1 MLTAT
6 SQACEPTT
14 HPPLKDPTRLEVKQG
29 PRFAP
34 SALLQRFYSRA
45 GLVPPRLHVVKG
57 VEVPEPYKSL
67 LVHSRDMTPTL
78 EGFHRQ
84 PIHLEALR
92 SERQDDVYWR
102 EVILRGADD
111 ARPVAYGV
119 IRICLAPLSAAAA
132 KSVLEEGRPLGKI
145 LQAEAIAHLS
155 WPQAFFRVEADAR
168 LTKLLG
174 LGQAATLYGRRNVLV
189 DGSRRLLAEVIEIL
203 PP

>member
-1 MLTAT
+1 MPTT
-6 SQACEPTT
+6 QACEPAA
-14 HPPLKDPTRLEVKQG
+14 HPHPKDASRPEVKREA
-29 PRFAP
+29 RFAP

-45 GLVPPRLHVVKG
+45 GLAPPRLRVMPG

-84 PIHLEALR
+84 PLRVAVLR
-92 SERQDDVYWR
+92 SERQGDLYWR
-102 EVILRGADD
+102 EVILRGPGEG
-111 ARPVAYGV
+111 RPVEYGV
-119 IRICLAPLSAAAA
+119 IRICLGLLSPAAARG
-132 KSVLEEGRPLGKI
+132 VLEEGRPLGKI
-145 LQAEAIAHLS
+145 LETEAIAHLS

-168 LTKLLG
+168 LSKLLG
-174 LGQAATLYGRRNVLV
+174 LVQPAVLYGRRNVLV